1 MRHYTLL
8 SLAALG
14 TSVILVG
21 CTSASRNSST
31 SGSTTAAASPA
42 ASAPASSSSAQ
53 GEWRPL
59 IDPTMSAWRG
69 YKQQAMPAE
78 WKVENGVLS
87 KVKST
92 NDIVTRDQFGDFE
105 LEWEWKIHE
114 GGNAGVFYRGTEEF
128 EKIYFTA
135 PEYQLLDD
143 AKAPDGKDRLTSAA
157 ANYALYPAP
166 AGVVKPADQWNSSR
180 IVARGPRVE
189 HWLNGQKVVE
199 YETGSADWEAKV
211 KASKFASWPKY
222 GRITAGHIGIQ
233 GDHDGELAIRNMRIR
248 TLP

>member
-1 MRHYTLL
+1 MTHHTFS

-14 TSVILVG
+14 LSAVLLG
-21 CTSASRNSST
+21 CTTASSNSST
-31 SGSTTAAASPA
+31 AGSTTVAASSAAAPA
-42 ASAPASSSSAQ
+42 ASTAAQ
-53 GEWRPL
+53 GEWRSL

-69 YKQQAMPAE
+69 YREAAMPAG
-78 WKVENGVLS
+78 WTVANGVLS
-87 KVKST
+87 KVKGT
-92 NDIVTRDQFGDFE
+92 NDIVTRDQYENFD

-143 AKAPDGKDRLTSAA
+143 ANAPDGKSRLTSAA

-166 AGVVKPADQWNSSR
+166 AGVVKAADQWNTSR
-180 IVARGPRVE
+180 IVARGARVE

-199 YETGSADWEAKV
+199 YETGSPDWEAKV
-211 KASKFASWPKY
+211 KASKFATWPKY
-222 GRITAGHIGIQ
+222 GRITKGHIGIQ
-233 GDHDGELAIRNMRIR
+233 GDHAGELAIRNMRIR
-248 TLP
+248 AVP

>member
-1 MRHYTLL
+1 MTHTMLTP
-8 SLAALG
+8 LAACAAAAVLLG
-14 TSVILVG
+14 CST
-21 CTSASRNSST
+21 ASSNSS
-31 SGSTTAAASPA
+31 SGSSTTVAASPA
-42 ASAPASSSSAQ
+42 ATTSASGSAVQ
-53 GEWRPL
+53 GDWRPL

-69 YKQQAMPAE
+69 YKDQAMPAE

-92 NDIVTRDQFGDFE
+92 NDIVTRDQFENFE

-128 EKIYFTA
+128 QKIYFTA

-143 AKAPDGKDRLTSAA
+143 ANAPDGKSRLTSAA

-180 IVARGPRVE
+180 IVARGARVE

-199 YETGSADWEAKV
+199 YEAGSPDWEAKV
-211 KASKFASWPKY
+211 KASKFATWPKY
-222 GRITAGHIGIQ
+222 GRITKGHIGIQ
-233 GDHDGELAIRNMRIR
+233 GDHAGELAIRNMRIR

>member
-21 CTSASRNSST
+21 CTSASSNSST

-59 IDPTMSAWRG
+59 IDQTMSAWRG

>member
-1 MRHYTLL
+1 MRHHMLFP
-8 SLAALG
+8 LAALG
-14 TSVILVG
+14 MGAILVG
-21 CTSASRNSST
+21 CTTSSNSSG
-31 SGSTTAAASPA
+31 SSSTTVAAAPA
-42 ASAPASSSSAQ
+42 ASTPAPSSSVQ
-53 GEWRPL
+53 GEWRSL

-69 YKQQAMPAE
+69 YKDQAMPAE

-92 NDIVTRDQFGDFE
+92 NDIMTRDQFDSFE

-128 EKIYFTA
+128 QKIYFTA

-143 AKAPDGKDRLTSAA
+143 ANAPDGKSRLTSAA

-166 AGVVKPADQWNSSR
+166 AGVVKAADQWNTAR
-180 IVARGPRVE
+180 IVAHGPRVE

-199 YETGSADWEAKV
+199 YESGSADWEAKV
-211 KASKFASWPKY
+211 KASKFATWPKY
-222 GRITAGHIGIQ
+222 GRIAKGHIGIQ

>member
-1 MRHYTLL
+1 MTYHSFS
-8 SLAALG
+8 SLAA
-14 TSVILVG
+14 VG
-21 CTSASRNSST
+21 LSAVLLACTTASGNSST
-31 SGSTTAAASPA
+31 AGSTTAAASPA
-42 ASAPASSSSAQ
+42 ASTSASGAAQ
-53 GEWRPL
+53 GEWRSL

-69 YKQQAMPAE
+69 YRAAAMPAE
-78 WKVENGVLS
+78 WTVTDGVLS

-92 NDIVTRDQFGDFE
+92 NDIVTRDQFDNFE

-143 AKAPDGKDRLTSAA
+143 AKAPDGRSRLTSAA

-166 AGVVKPADQWNSSR
+166 AGVVKAADQWNTSR
-180 IVARGPRVE
+180 IVARGARVE

-199 YETGSADWEAKV
+199 YEGGSPDWEAKV
-211 KASKFASWPKY
+211 KASKFATWPKY
-222 GRITAGHIGIQ
+222 GRITKGHIGIQ
-233 GDHDGELAIRNMRIR
+233 GDHAGELAIRNLRIR

>member
-1 MRHYTLL
+1 MRYHTLC
-8 SLAALG
+8 SFVALG
-14 TSVILVG
+14 TGAILVG
-21 CTSASRNSST
+21 CTTGSSNSS
-31 SGSTTAAASPA
+31 SSTTVAASPA
-42 ASAPASSSSAQ
+42 SATPASSSSVQ
-53 GEWRPL
+53 GEWRSL

-69 YKQQAMPAE
+69 YKEQGVPSE
-78 WKVENGVLS
+78 WKVANGVMS
-87 KVKST
+87 KVEKT
-92 NDIVTRDQFGDFE
+92 NDIVSRDQFDNFE

-143 AKAPDGKDRLTSAA
+143 ANAPDGKSRLTSTA

-189 HWLNGQKVVE
+189 HWLNGQKVVD
-199 YETGSADWEAKV
+199 YETGSSDWEAKV
-211 KASKFASWPKY
+211 KASKFATWPKY
-222 GRITAGHIGIQ
+222 GRVTRGHIGIQ

-248 TLP
+248 ALP

>member
-1 MRHYTLL
+1 MRHHTLL

-14 TSVILVG
+14 TGAILAG
-21 CTSASRNSST
+21 CTTASSNSST
-31 SGSTTAAASPA
+31 SSSTTVAASSAAAGSG
-42 ASAPASSSSAQ
+42 SSSNVQ
-53 GEWRPL
+53 GEWRSL

-92 NDIVTRDQFGDFE
+92 NDIVTRDQFANFE

-128 EKIYFTA
+128 QKIYFTA

-143 AKAPDGKDRLTSAA
+143 AKAPDGKSRLTSAA

-180 IVARGPRVE
+180 IVARGQHVE

-211 KASKFASWPKY
+211 KASKFAEWPKY
-222 GRITAGHIGIQ
+222 GRITVGHIGIQ